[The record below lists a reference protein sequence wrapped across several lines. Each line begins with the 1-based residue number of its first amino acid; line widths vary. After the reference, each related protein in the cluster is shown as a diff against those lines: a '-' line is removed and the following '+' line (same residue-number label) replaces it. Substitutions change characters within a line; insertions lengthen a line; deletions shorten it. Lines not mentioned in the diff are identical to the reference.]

1 MALTQ
6 MAFTPMALTL
16 TTGSGFWN
24 PVVWL
29 IAIAVVLAVVYLIWR
44 RGEAG
49 YTAGSA
55 QVKPFISGNPEPS
68 KKVAQMPASNLYWG
82 FTEALSGYYSRVV
95 PAHTGIVTDYLLWM
109 LWVTAVLF
117 ILVVIT

>member
-1 MALTQ
+1 
-6 MAFTPMALTL
+6 MALTL

-29 IAIAVVLAVVYLIWR
+29 IAITVIVFVVYLLWR
-44 RGEAG
+44 RGESG

-55 QVKPFISGNPEPS
+55 QVKPFISGNPEPAT
-68 KKVAQMPASNLYWG
+68 KTAQMPASNLYWG

-95 PAHTGIVTDYLLWM
+95 PAHTGIVTDYLLWV

>member
-1 MALTQ
+1 
-6 MAFTPMALTL
+6 MALTL

-29 IAIAVVLAVVYLIWR
+29 IAITVVLVVVYLIWR

-68 KKVAQMPASNLYWG
+68 KKAVHVPASNLYWG
-82 FTEALSGYYSRVV
+82 FTEAMSGYYSRVI
-95 PAHTGIVTDYLLWM
+95 PLHTGIVTDYLLWV

-117 ILVVIT
+117 FLVVFL

>member
-1 MALTQ
+1 
-6 MAFTPMALTL
+6 MALTL

-29 IAIAVVLAVVYLIWR
+29 IAIAVMAVVVYLVWR

-68 KKVAQMPASNLYWG
+68 KHAVHVPASNLYWG
-82 FTEALSGYYSRVV
+82 FTEALSGYYARVV
-95 PAHTGIVTDYLLWM
+95 PAHTGIVTDYLLWV
-109 LWVTAVLF
+109 LWVTAALF
-117 ILVVIT
+117 LLVVIT